1 MRIIVSVLF
10 IVIVLNGCFSTKR
23 VVTQTKEFPS
33 WYSNP
38 QKSTSSV
45 LYAVGEGE
53 NKRVAINKALNEI
66 VATLRVTVSSEFT
79 SKTQVS
85 KGDRESYQVTSSN
98 TIKSQVEK
106 IKINNYEVSNEKD
119 FGFEKYLVEVKI
131 EKRKFFLGLAQE
143 LDSTFSR
150 MQKRVKKPNAI
161 EQLGM
166 YQKDKDA
173 LENMN
178 NTLSVMR
185 ALDPAFNDAA
195 YIEKILEVKNR
206 HTNLLSQIS
215 FSLHP
220 NKDANNLRA
229 SFSKG
234 LSDAQH
240 HLRNGSGSKHFKVYI
255 SSRTNRAKSYG
266 FDLARSSIL
275 VNVKDHRGTVIGSNK
290 LNLIGQ
296 STQGYLIARENVAIK
311 LNVMIQK
318 EGIAKIIGLNL

>member
-1 MRIIVSVLF
+1 MRIILSVLF
-10 IVIVLNGCFSTKR
+10 VAIVLNGCFSSKR

-38 QKSTSSV
+38 QNSTSNT

-66 VATLRVTVSSEFT
+66 VATLRVTISSEFI
-79 SKTQVS
+79 SKTEVS

-98 TIKSQVEK
+98 EIQSRVEK

-143 LDSTFSR
+143 LDSSFSR
-150 MQKRVKKPNAI
+150 MEKRTQKPNAI
-161 EQLGM
+161 EQLGV

-173 LENMN
+173 LVHIN

-185 ALDPAFNDAA
+185 ALDSGFDDAL
-195 YIEKILEVKNR
+195 YIKKVLEVKNR

-220 NKDANNLRA
+220 NRDANNLRA

-234 LSDAQH
+234 LSDAKY

-275 VNVKDHRGTVIGSNK
+275 VSVKDYRGTIIGSNK

-296 STQGYLIARENVAIK
+296 STQGYPIARENVAIK
-311 LNVMIQK
+311 LNAMIQK
-318 EGIAKIIGLNL
+318 EGIAKIIGLNI